1 MQTLKI
7 LVLINILAMAITFPQ
22 AKWHALVIGIDD
34 YAKMQHLDGA
44 VNDANDISEALRARK
59 INSTVLLN
67 KAAKYA
73 TVKRWWNTT
82 LSEVLPGD
90 TIVFTMAGHGALEP
104 EHYPGTDNANDT
116 ERNQKD
122 EVFVLA
128 GYQDQGVASKERIVD
143 QEILG
148 WAKKATDKKARVIVL
163 ADFCYGAGATRSLT
177 TGKNLG
183 DALFT
188 VRGGADLAPEDKTKR
203 GTRSDAQ
210 LTVES
215 PTFNNNLF
223 IITPH
228 ENENLPIP
236 EMQINGQVRGLASYL
251 LGQLLRGQGD
261 ANKDGKLTLIEI
273 SRYLKQ
279 QSVVL
284 SNKQQSVAIHPANR
298 RVKDI
303 AVLAHVTNTVSTH
316 HPAGKP
322 TVYVAGNT
330 SDLTAVSVNYD
341 LTKNAK
347 TATFRWD
354 RANNTVTKSGI
365 GLIAYDIGNET
376 DLLSVLANNHMV
388 DTLRRADIPPITG
401 NIVLSDEKHID
412 KTTGLVFA
420 ENDQV
425 AIYTTIAN
433 KYRHLFLVNIAAK
446 GAPQLVGYLPARSLQ
461 TAAHATTAL
470 TQLVGKTT
478 VTPPFGADHLL
489 LIALTDKALSD
500 NPGFTPM
507 MQKHAALSAKDRDRL
522 VTMIKDVAK
531 SEIGLGIVPFST
543 GK

>member
-1 MQTLKI
+1 MHKFKKLSLVAALTLT
-7 LVLINILAMAITFPQ
+7 ATFSQ
-22 AKWHALVIGIDD
+22 AEWHALIVGIDD
-34 YAKMQHLDGA
+34 YASFKSLDGA
-44 VNDANDISEALRARK
+44 VNDANDISEALKARK
-59 INSTVLLN
+59 VKPTVLLN
-67 KAAKYA
+67 KNAKYA
-73 TVKRWWNTT
+73 AINHWWDET
-82 LSEVLPGD
+82 LAKVLPGD
-90 TIVFTMAGHGALEP
+90 TIVFTMAGHGALEA
-104 EHYPGTDNANDT
+104 EHYPGTDNAGDSR
-116 ERNQKD
+116 RNQKD

-128 GYQDQGVASKERIVD
+128 GYTNEGKASQERIVD

-148 WAKKATDKKARVIVL
+148 WAKKATDKKARVIIL
-163 ADFCYGAGATRSLT
+163 ADYCFGAGATRSMT

-183 DALFT
+183 DKLFAI
-188 VRGGADLAPEDKTKR
+188 RGGSELTPEDTTKR

-210 LTVES
+210 LTVDS

-236 EMQINGQVRGLASYL
+236 ETQINGQVRGLASYL
-251 LGQLLRGQGD
+251 LGQLLRGEGD
-261 ANKDGKLTLIEI
+261 ANKDGKLTLIEM

-279 QSVVL
+279 QSIVL
-284 SNKQQSVAIHPANR
+284 SGKQQSVAIHPANR
-298 RVKDI
+298 KTKDI
-303 AVLAHVTNTVSTH
+303 AVLANTANIASTNQQIN
-316 HPAGKP
+316 KP
-322 TVYVAGNT
+322 SVYVTGNT

-341 LTKNAK
+341 LAKNAK

-388 DTLRRADIPPITG
+388 DTLRRAAIPAIAG
-401 NIVLSDEKHID
+401 NIVLSQEKAID

-420 ENDQV
+420 ENDEV

-461 TAAHATTAL
+461 TAAHATDTL
-470 TQLVGKTT
+470 TQLVTTTT

-507 MQKHAALSAKDRDRL
+507 MQKHATLSAKDRDRL
-522 VTMIKDVAK
+522 VTMIKDVTK